1 MPILIS
7 LPCPTERVSSHTCRL
22 CFAVRLGAAAYTCA
36 DAPITRIGLFALAQ
50 FQTALKT
57 RAVWNV
63 GIFLACVWAMLVR
76 WMNHWPQSAG
86 YRNHRTFEIGD
97 RCADNVAINLPLAG
111 GGEIARALGAIAAGA
126 GQQWKYQGRVDLQQQ
141 QDHQQALTGC
151 GAACREEGTNVVAD
165 A

>member
-1 MPILIS
+1 
-7 LPCPTERVSSHTCRL
+7 
-22 CFAVRLGAAAYTCA
+22 
-36 DAPITRIGLFALAQ
+36 
-50 FQTALKT
+50 
-57 RAVWNV
+57 
-63 GIFLACVWAMLVR
+63 
-76 WMNHWPQSAG
+76 MNHWPQSAG